1 MKKKSFISVLF
12 IIVFLF
18 GFVCEGFSQNPADSE
33 IEQILRTKSIESKA
47 KAADTSWTSG
57 DPEDF
62 SALTGTTWEFTYTLD
77 EYTYTDTLIF
87 EKSVQTSSDGSVIL
101 SYYDQYEY
109 EGGVIYT
116 ELPSEVGGG
125 YGFFAVI
132 TTEYFNQIYIFK
144 VSGDTA
150 AGYYMMEYDGEY
162 SDPYPMTGKK
172 INNSVETGWVKIS
185 GTVQNNEG
193 TSLCAMILANGEYMF
208 SCDANNG
215 IYELDVP
222 LDADGNIT
230 LFAFCDGLAPFKKIL
245 TSQKSETFNI
255 SMQPA
260 SSDSRYMNITAALS
274 ETASGWVKISGTVQN
289 DEGTPLCAM
298 ILANGEYMFSCDA
311 NQGKYELE
319 VPLDSNGEITLFGFC
334 DGLQPYKKVLSP
346 GHQTQTP
353 SQLAQELSQKSS
365 SVVDAN
371 EKFILASQAYFAD
384 TTEAS
389 LSEIIQLK
397 DDYIAKGE
405 ELADAIE
412 DYNLTISKLNL
423 IQSSQKQSRDLPG
436 GPAGPIPVTLP
447 LSIRE
452 AINNAKVDA
461 NNIINDYNSGNIS
474 EEEAIARINKA
485 KTQHTLNTV
494 GTGFAAVGGTFASGI
509 AYLGLTAAKVGA
521 VTVGGVA
528 ISSGIVITGVGIAAG
543 VGIKMLWNY
552 CSGSKSR
559 ESNGTCFM
567 STFQGETGKPIS
579 VPYNFTGS
587 LTIFVEGKGPVTID
601 NLEVKDGKIIEVST
615 DPADIDDI
623 TWDDLNNPDESVE
636 TKENDWSEYSTE
648 LVGITATNSPVDP
661 GPGES
666 VSVTA
671 HVIPPLPGIEVYFT
685 ISGTD
690 GYSSSGTYTTDS
702 SGNAGSF
709 YIPGASEG
717 VVDTVTI
724 TAKDKKT
731 TIIYVF

>member
-1 MKKKSFISVLF
+1 MNKKNLISVLF
-12 IIVFLF
+12 IIAFLF
-18 GFVCEGFSQNPADSE
+18 GFVCEGFSQNTADSA
-33 IEQILRTKSIESKA
+33 IEQILRIKSIGSKA
-47 KAADTSWTSG
+47 RASDTSWISS

-62 SALTGTTWEFTYTLD
+62 SALTGTTWEFSYTVGD
-77 EYTYTDTLIF
+77 IYTDTLIF
-87 EKSVQTSSDGSVIL
+87 EKSVQTSSDGSAVL
-101 SYYDQYEY
+101 LYYDQYEY
-109 EGGVIYT
+109 EGGAVYT
-116 ELPSEVGGG
+116 EFPSEIGGG
-125 YGFFAVI
+125 YGFFAV
-132 TTEYFNQIYIFK
+132 TATDYYNQIYIFK

-150 AGYYMMEYDGEY
+150 TGYWMMEYDGEY

-172 INNSVETGWVKIS
+172 INNSAETGWIKIS

-193 TSLCAMILANGEYMF
+193 TSLCAMILANGQYMF
-208 SCDANNG
+208 SCDSNYG
-215 IYELDVP
+215 KYELDVP

-245 TSQKSETFNI
+245 TSQKSQTFNI
-255 SMQPA
+255 AMQPT
-260 SSDSRYMNITAALS
+260 SSDSQYMNITAAMS
-274 ETASGWVKISGTVQN
+274 ETTSGWVKISGTVQN
-289 DEGTPLCAM
+289 DEGTSLCAM
-298 ILANGEYMFSCDA
+298 ILANGQYMFSCDA

-319 VPLDSNGEITLFGFC
+319 VPLDNNGEITLFGFC
-334 DGLQPYKKVLSP
+334 DGLQPYKKILSP
-346 GHQTQTP
+346 GQTQTP
-353 SQLAQELSQKSS
+353 PQLAKELSQKSA

-371 EKFILASQAYFAD
+371 EKFILASQSYLAD
-384 TTEAS
+384 TTKIS
-389 LSEIIQLK
+389 LSEIMLLK

-405 ELADAIE
+405 ELAEAIE
-412 DYNLTISKLNL
+412 DYNLTIEKLQL
-423 IQSSQKQSRDLPG
+423 LSISGKQSRDLPG

-474 EEEAIARINKA
+474 EEEAIERINKA

-552 CSGSKSR
+552 CSGSKTR
-559 ESNGTCFM
+559 DSNDTCFM

-636 TKENDWSEYSTE
+636 TEENDWSEYSTE
-648 LVGITATNSPVDP
+648 LIGITATNSPVDP
-661 GPGES
+661 GPGEN
-666 VSVTA
+666 VYVTA
-671 HVIPPLPGIEVYFT
+671 HVIPPLPGIEVHFT
-685 ISGTD
+685 MSGTD
-690 GYSSSGTYTTDS
+690 GYSTSGTYTTDS

-709 YIPGASEG
+709 YIPGAEEG